1 MEENSL
7 EQGFA
12 SENVNGQLTSDALA
26 YLDSASKWAKFL
38 GILAYIGAGFCVL
51 GGILFSTLMSSA
63 MGSMMAGRSG
73 FGNFGLFFG
82 LIYLAMALPIFFLG
96 KHLVSFSNNAQRTL
110 RSNSSSDVT
119 AVFKNLM
126 SYFKLRGWLII
137 AAFGVYIL
145 MIIFMGAF
153 MGAMASSRNL

>member
-51 GGILFSTLMSSA
+51 GGLLSFTMMGSL
-63 MGSMMAGRSG
+63 MGSMMSRGTGFAGLG
-73 FGNFGLFFG
+73 AMLG
-82 LIYLAMALPIFFLG
+82 LIYVTLALPIFFLG
-96 KHLVSFSNNAQRTL
+96 KHLVAFSNNAKSAL

-119 AVFKNLM
+119 SVFKNIN
-126 SYFKLRGWLII
+126 SYFKLRGWLVI
-137 AAFGVYIL
+137 AGVGLYFL
-145 MIIFMGAF
+145 MLIFLGL
-153 MGAMASSRNL
+153 MASGFS